1 MPRRLPQLNA
11 LKAFEAAARHVSFT
25 HAAAELCVTQG
36 AVSHQVKALES
47 ELGIKLFNRERQRL
61 IITEAGRDYLP
72 AVRDAFD
79 RIAMATERLAQRQS
93 SGMLTV
99 STSPDFAAKWL
110 VHRLGRFAEAHPE
123 IDLRISAM
131 MHHVDF
137 AREDVDIA
145 VRHGD
150 GHWPGLHVTRLCPEH
165 LFAVCSPKLAAGLPR
180 PNDLLNLPLLHLD
193 DRSAWQAWFDA
204 AGVTGIEAIH
214 GPILNRASML
224 IDAAVDGQGVA
235 LARTALAAWDL
246 IHKRLVRPFPVALP
260 LSKSYWIVCPQATA
274 DLPKLIVFRD
284 WLLRQASD
292 DMRLLEGLPP
302 PNGRSRGRSGGHAGR
317 AARAVRK
324 HEKAN

>member
-25 HAAAELCVTQG
+25 RAAEELCVTQG

-61 IITEAGRDYLP
+61 IITDAGRDYLTI
-72 AVRDAFD
+72 VRDAFD
-79 RIAMATERLAQRQS
+79 RIAMGTERLAQRQS

-110 VHRLGRFAEAHPE
+110 VHRLGHFAEAHPE
-123 IDLRISAM
+123 IDLRVSAT

-150 GHWPGLHVTRLCPEH
+150 GHWPGLNVTRLCTEH
-165 LFAVCSPKLAAGLPR
+165 LFAVCSPNLASGLKR
-180 PNDLLNLPLLHLD
+180 PSDVVKLPLLHLD
-193 DRSAWQAWFDA
+193 DHTAWSAWFEA
-204 AGVTGIEAIH
+204 AGISGEHATH

-224 IDAAVDGQGVA
+224 IDAAVDGQGLA
-235 LARTALAAWDL
+235 LARTTLAAWDL
-246 IHKRLVRPFPVALP
+246 IHKRLVRPLPVALP
-260 LSKSYWIVCPQATA
+260 LSKSYWIVCPKATES
-274 DLPKLIVFRD
+274 LPKLIAFRD
-284 WLLRQASD
+284 WLLAQASD
-292 DMRLLEGLPP
+292 DLLRLDVPALPV
-302 PNGRSRGRSGGHAGR
+302 GRSRAGR
-317 AARAVRK
+317 R
-324 HEKAN
+324 HEKAD

>member
-61 IITEAGRDYLP
+61 IITEAGRDYLA

-110 VHRLGRFAEAHPE
+110 VHRLGRFAEAYPE

-165 LFAVCSPKLAAGLPR
+165 LFAVCSPKLAAGLRR
-180 PNDLLNLPLLHLD
+180 PADLLNLPLLHLD

-235 LARTALAAWDL
+235 LASTALAAWDL

-292 DMRLLEGLPP
+292 DTRSLEGLPA
-302 PNGRSRGRSGGHAGR
+302 PNGRTRGRTR
-317 AARAVRK
+317 TIRK